1 MLSGELNTRFIYVD
15 TGRCTSRQ
23 NPCNFRIMRLLARDE
38 GDIAEFAGS
47 GNVDALTG
55 TKSTDILMASG

>member
-1 MLSGELNTRFIYVD
+1 MLSGELNTRFVDVD
-15 TGRCTSRQ
+15 TGRCTCRQ
-23 NPCNFRIMRLLARDE
+23 NPNDFRIMWLLARDE

-55 TKSTDILMASG
+55 AKRTDILMAHG